1 MAFVDIR
8 TQPLFVLTAH
18 LAPPQLDED
27 TPRGRRKIVP
37 VLGGTFEGERLR
49 GTIESAGGHDWA
61 LIRSDGTL
69 ELDVRLVLRTDDD
82 ARILMTYYGIR
93 SGPPEVLAR
102 LARKEAV
109 DPSEYY
115 FRIAPRFETG
125 AAKYAWLNSILAIG
139 FGERIDVGP
148 RYTIFEVL

>member
-1 MAFVDIR
+1 MSPVEIR

-18 LAPPQLDED
+18 LAAPQLDED

-49 GTIESAGGHDWA
+49 GTIEGAGGHDWA

-82 ARILMTYYGIR
+82 ALILMTYYGIR
-93 SGPPEVLAR
+93 SGPPDVLAR
-102 LARKEAV
+102 LARKEPV

-125 AAKYAWLNSILAIG
+125 ASRYAWLNNIICVG
-139 FGERIDVGP
+139 YGERIDVGP
-148 RYTIFEVL
+148 RYTVFEVL